1 MIAPVQAQK
10 SIAVLPFSDLTQGMK
25 EGEFADGMTEELI
38 DKLSKLPGLRVPAP
52 TTTFYYR
59 DKEMPVADI
68 AKALGVVYVLD
79 GSVRKSGAR
88 VRVAARLVQANN
100 GYVIWS
106 ETYDRPFH
114 DLLMVQDDI
123 AGEVTKALGAST
135 EFKAS

>member
-1 MIAPVQAQK
+1 MFAALQQV
-10 SIAVLPFSDLTQGMK
+10 VLAEIGR
-25 EGEFADGMTEELI
+25 E
-38 DKLSKLPGLRVPAP
+38 
-52 TTTFYYR
+52 
-59 DKEMPVADI
+59 
-68 AKALGVVYVLD
+68 LGVNFVVE

-114 DLLMVQDDI
+114 DLLMVQDNI
-123 AGEVTKALGAST
+123 AGEVTKALGAAT